1 MFYSR
6 ILHILYAVFDLQN
19 KTCTTEAP
27 PPSIY
32 FLSLLK
38 SLSGMISETKSAKYS
53 GHKVFKSKEHPQ
65 STTSWYLSIHFGC
78 LTESF
83 TTIVTM

>member
-27 PPSIY
+27 PPIY
-32 FLSLLK
+32 FLTLEK
-38 SLSGMISETKSAKYS
+38 YLSGMISEIKSPKYS
-53 GHKVFKSKEHPQ
+53 GHKVLKSKEHPQ
-65 STTSWYLSIHFGC
+65 STTI
-78 LTESF
+78 
-83 TTIVTM
+83 